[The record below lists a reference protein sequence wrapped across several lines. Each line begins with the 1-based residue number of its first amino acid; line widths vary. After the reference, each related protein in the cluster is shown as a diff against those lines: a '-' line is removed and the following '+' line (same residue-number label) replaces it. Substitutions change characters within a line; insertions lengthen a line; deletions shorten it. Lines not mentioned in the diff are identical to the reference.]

1 MARGVN
7 RIVSLFAP
15 WQQQATPQLSAD
27 TPDVMADVRL
37 SVENITGHAFTS
49 SGRLMGTFVHNPHVS
64 GPGSPAYDRFVA
76 AVRPHGGALPTV
88 SLAFHCTPR
97 ENVDSIFR
105 HGLRCSES
113 GTMGPGAYLAFGLDD
128 VADYR

>member
-1 MARGVN
+1 MVRGAN

-15 WQQQATPQLSAD
+15 WQQLATPQLSAD
-27 TPDVMADVRL
+27 TPNVMADMLL
-37 SVENITGHAFTS
+37 SVEDITRRAFTR
-49 SGRLMGTFVHNPHVS
+49 SGRFMGSFVYNPHLS
-64 GPGSPAYDRFVA
+64 GRDSAAYKRFMA
-76 AVRPHGGALPTV
+76 AACPDGGALPTV